1 MLDDKKL
8 YSFQEA
14 GFQVFRKDGKTKL
27 VKGRCEVHLSAVE
40 GSLMMAI
47 PVVRIQRQG
56 QLPARVTEYLTDR
69 NTAHGGPGRFEI
81 EGGMIW
87 YRAFARPDDRPEAV
101 AEGAVS
107 AVEKIGPK
115 ILNLLK

>member
-47 PVVRIQRQG
+47 PVVRI
-56 QLPARVTEYLTDR
+56 PA
-69 NTAHGGPGRFEI
+69 
-81 EGGMIW
+81 
-87 YRAFARPDDRPEAV
+87 ARPIAGKGYGVLD
-101 AEGAVS
+101 
-107 AVEKIGPK
+107 
-115 ILNLLK
+115 

>member
-1 MLDDKKL
+1 M
-8 YSFQEA
+8 
-14 GFQVFRKDGKTKL
+14 
-27 VKGRCEVHLSAVE
+27 
-40 GSLMMAI
+40 
-47 PVVRIQRQG
+47 
-56 QLPARVTEYLTDR
+56 TDR